1 MLNEAVLRR
10 LAAKQHGVASR
21 TQLLQVG
28 LTPRMVRHRIASG
41 RWVALGR
48 NVVALGPVPTDIW
61 GRAQAGVLAV
71 PSATVSHR
79 TAGALHG
86 LPGLSPATRAPID
99 LSTTVLS
106 AVGPADVRLFRR
118 THRPRFQ
125 HLGGMAITTVPQ
137 TLFDLAAVLP
147 VEELD
152 RVVDLSLAQR
162 RLPLS
167 VLELSVEELSGRGVR
182 GTPALRHLLASRRSE
197 GGSESELERLFLEG
211 WTAAGGVPGRQQV
224 QMPWHARVDHL
235 CHELLARFDRLI
247 PLYYDPVERRRG
259 SIEAKDRYGVVR
271 QFPLMSVSIAGV
283 GMAGMASFSD
293 VATAA
298 ATGKAIAKAVP
309 GSVYVRDGVV
319 VPTPWPR
326 RSSAGWRPRRPRCA
340 ATSTST
346 TSRRSTTTS
355 AWPAPTR

>member
-1 MLNEAVLRR
+1 MLDEATLRE
-10 LAAKQHGVASR
+10 LAATQHGVASR
-21 TQLLQVG
+21 VQLQQAG
-28 LTPRMVRHRIASG
+28 LTPRAIRHRIGTG
-41 RWVALGR
+41 RWVSIGR

-235 CHELLARFDRLI
+235 WDDEMVIGENDSRSWHTRERDFDS
-247 PLYYDPVERRRG
+247 DRRRDA
-259 SIEAKDRYGVVR
+259 EAASFGYLTVR
-271 QFPLMSVSIAGV
+271 ITWGQVKYDLEATLVRLAKILRV
-283 GMAGMASFSD
+283 RAGMASHTSTW
-293 VATAA
+293 A
-298 ATGKAIAKAVP
+298 
-309 GSVYVRDGVV
+309 
-319 VPTPWPR
+319 
-326 RSSAGWRPRRPRCA
+326 WRPTGAPRTQPGPARRVGGA
-340 ATSTST
+340 
-346 TSRRSTTTS
+346 SR
-355 AWPAPTR
+355 